1 MRAHP
6 SALPTIREQ
15 GALFGEII
23 ADLVSD
29 GKPITEILT
38 QILSYGP
45 ISLRE
50 AVHVARFMQPG
61 VDRLHKATPLGP
73 CQVCG
78 GPSHEYYSPD
88 QPSQPSRF

>member
-1 MRAHP
+1 MRANP
-6 SALPTIREQ
+6 SALPTIQNQ
-15 GALFGEII
+15 GALLGQII
-23 ADLVSD
+23 SD
-29 GKPITEILT
+29 RVGKGQSITEILT
-38 QILSYGP
+38 EILAFGP
-45 ISLRE
+45 VSLRE